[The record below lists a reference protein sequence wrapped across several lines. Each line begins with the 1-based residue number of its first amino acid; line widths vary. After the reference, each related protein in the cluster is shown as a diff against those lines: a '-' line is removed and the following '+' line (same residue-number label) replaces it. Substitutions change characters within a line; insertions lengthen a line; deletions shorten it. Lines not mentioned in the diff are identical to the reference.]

1 MASAACCAAGP
12 PVACDYTPK
21 GTISKIGD
29 VDTYFVG
36 SGPKALVVVYDIFG
50 FSPQLKQVCDMFAA
64 AGFNVAM
71 PDFCKGNP
79 WPLENFPPKDRSELG
94 AWFGT
99 TGKWETSIRPT
110 FIPAVA
116 HMKEHRGAEVVGVT
130 GFCWGGMIAMKAASL
145 DPDAEGGVKAGGTV
159 HPAMLSAELAQDV
172 KVPVLIMP
180 SGEDPDH
187 LPVKEVLDK
196 KPFGD
201 KCQYRRFDDMHHG
214 FCAARGD
221 WANAV
226 QATRAAEAIDAFVKF
241 YTANL

>member
-1 MASAACCAAGP
+1 
-12 PVACDYTPK
+12 
-21 GTISKIGD
+21 
-29 VDTYFVG
+29 
-36 SGPKALVVVYDIFG
+36 
-50 FSPQLKQVCDMFAA
+50 MFAA

-71 PDFCKGNP
+71 PDFCKGKE
-79 WPLENFPPKDRSELG
+79 WLVENFPPEDKSELG
-94 AWFGT
+94 AWFST

-110 FIPAVA
+110 FLAAVA
-116 HMKEHRGAEVVGVT
+116 HMKEHKGAEVVGVT

-145 DPDAEGGVKAGGTV
+145 GADAEGGVKAGGNV
-159 HPAMLSAELAQDV
+159 HPAMLSAELAEDV
-172 KVPVLIMP
+172 KVPMLIMP

-221 WANAV
+221 WNIPE
-226 QATRAAEAIDAFVKF
+226 QATRASEAIDTFVKF
-241 YTANL
+241 FHANL